1 MRRRLLPTIGEL
13 VAFESAGRHG
23 SFTRAA
29 LELNLTQSAVSR
41 QIRLLEE
48 RIGAAL
54 FERVRQRVVLT
65 AAGRLYLQEVGGILQ
80 RLNDST
86 RQVMSQADAAAI
98 LNIAVLPSFATRWLM
113 PRMAEFTSLHPGTT
127 INFSSR
133 IKPFDFTAEPFDAAI
148 LYGVPTYPNVI
159 AHRLMDEHI
168 VPVCSPEFRVRH
180 SISSP
185 EDLTRVVLLH
195 QVTRPMAW
203 MNWFDSVGI
212 GPDHG
217 GRGPTYEHFA
227 MIVQAAV
234 GGLGAA
240 LVPRFLAEDELQSGQ
255 LELLFDHSL
264 KSEGAYYVFVPE
276 INASSPP
283 VRRFVDWVLSHA
295 PVAADGVSQ

>member
-23 SFTRAA
+23 SFTRAG
-29 LELNLTQSAVSR
+29 LELNLTQSAISR
-41 QIRLLEE
+41 QIRLLEDQ
-48 RIGAAL
+48 IGAAL

-65 AAGRLYLQEVGGILQ
+65 AAGRIYLSEVSRVLQ
-80 RLNDST
+80 QLNDAT
-86 RQVMSQADAAAI
+86 RQVMSQAGAAAI
-98 LNIAVLPSFATRWLM
+98 LNVAVLPSFATRWLM
-113 PRMAEFTSLHPGTT
+113 PRMAEFTSLHPDTT
-127 INFSSR
+127 INFASR

-148 LYGVPTYPNVI
+148 LYGAPIYPNVI
-159 AHRLMDEHI
+159 AHHLWDEYI
-168 VPVCSPEFRVRH
+168 VPVCSPAFKEKHQIR
-180 SISSP
+180 SP

-212 GPDHG
+212 DSALG

-240 LVPRFLAEDELQSGQ
+240 LVPRFLAEDELCSGR

-264 KSEGAYYVFVPE
+264 KSDGAYYIFVPE

-283 VRRFVDWVLSHA
+283 VRRFVDWVLSHV
-295 PVAADGVSQ
+295 PDKGDVI